1 MPRPFSTLSPMTLS
15 LIGVAICALI
25 WGTTWYAITWQ
36 LGVVDPVASI
46 VWRFGLA
53 SLILFGVCL
62 ATRQRIRLTRAQHLA
77 AAGQGLFAF
86 ALSYTFVYTAEGLIT
101 SGIVA
106 VAFAS
111 MALMNLTLF
120 RVVEKHRAA
129 RTVWA
134 GAALGAAGVAVLS
147 GGELLGARLGPG
159 GTVGVCLAIAAAA
172 ASTIANYFAYRGQK
186 AGSQVIPATAWAMT
200 YGTVLVALYGWVTGI
215 DWSISLTPGYLASLL
230 YLSVFGSVVAFV
242 IYFTIARSR
251 GYTLASYIGALTPLI
266 AMVVSTV
273 FEGARFG
280 WSALAGIA
288 LVLIGQVLVVRAPK
302 A

>member
-1 MPRPFSTLSPMTLS
+1 MALS
-15 LIGVAICALI
+15 LIGVAVCALI

-36 LGVVDPVASI
+36 LGEVEPTASI

-62 ATRQRIRLTRAQHLA
+62 ATRQRISLNRTQHLA

-86 ALSYTFVYTAEGLIT
+86 ALSYTFVYAAEGLIT

-120 RVVEKHRAA
+120 RVVEKHKATRSI
-129 RTVWA
+129 WA

-147 GGELLGARLGPG
+147 AGELIGARLGPG
-159 GTVGVCLAIAAAA
+159 GAVGVGLAVAAAA

-186 AGSQVIPATAWAMT
+186 AGSGVVPATAWAMT
-200 YGTVLVALYGWVTGI
+200 YGTALVAIFGLVTGV
-215 DWSISLTPGYLASLL
+215 DWSISLTPGYIVSLL
-230 YLSVFGSVVAFV
+230 YLSIFGSVIAFV
-242 IYFTIARSR
+242 VYFTIARSR

-266 AMVVSTV
+266 ALLVSAV
-273 FEGARFG
+273 LEGARFG
-280 WSALAGIA
+280 WSALVGIA
-288 LVLIGQVLVVRAPK
+288 LV
-302 A
+302 